1 MIALPYALALALG
14 TALVTLAAAWGIMQS
29 TVKTLTERVSET
41 NGELREL
48 RAVLV
53 EVGQLKTTVEHHTE
67 RLRVIE
73 SWRDARPVAAGGTR

>member
-41 NGELREL
+41 NEELREL

-53 EVGQLKTTVEHHTE
+53 DVGKLKTTVEHHTD
-67 RLRVIE
+67 RLRALE
-73 SWRDARPVAAGGTR
+73 SWRDARPAAAGGHR